1 MAKAPISRQIGKVL
15 PGTKRWTIFRQPGRC
30 PLWQLCRFLP
40 VRAANIIFESMFKAL
55 PTFALAVFIFTVF
68 TVESAFPQIPTEAP
82 LPSRTSGYW
91 KRTCRDHS
99 RGQLRTRAEGN
110 SHRTAI
116 EKVAVSKQSRH
127 GES

>member
-1 MAKAPISRQIGKVL
+1 MAKAPVSRQIGKVL
-15 PGTKRWTIFRQPGRC
+15 TGTKRWTIFRQPGRC

-40 VRAANIIFESMFKAL
+40 VKAVNIIFEIMLKAL
-55 PTFALAVFIFTVF
+55 PTFAFAVFIFTAF
-68 TVESAFPQIPTEAP
+68 TVESAFPQRRKHPCPRGQVGTGIE
-82 LPSRTSGYW
+82 RIGII
-91 KRTCRDHS
+91 S
-99 RGQLRTRAEGN
+99 RGELRTRAEGN